1 MDCISTDVYSGTFV
15 GLIYRT
21 EFELQHITALA
32 LFFVE
37 PEDLPLGYVFVQE
50 EVNLMG
56 HLCLADTLILMN
68 CLITG
73 FCPSLVVRRLR
84 EIRVNFS

>member
-15 GLIYRT
+15 GLIYRI

-37 PEDLPLGYVFVQE
+37 PEDLPLGYVFVPE

-56 HLCLADTLILMN
+56 HLYLADTLILMN
-68 CLITG
+68 CLING
-73 FCPSLVVRRLR
+73 FFPSLVVRRLR